1 MSSAFFLL
9 MADVARESLLR
20 ARPLLSSLVVRAYTI
35 LRACY
40 DFYGP
45 LTWPLL
51 YYSLLYL
58 AKVATRLADLGLTRE
73 GEMTPVPIKGQ
84 SLFPIFAHDSFEAT
98 TAIIVAILGVL
109 LYVLLLGYRLLD
121 NDFWRGIQSTSLRL
135 GKASKTEEDNLS
147 RFADEVPDKLL
158 HIDVKSGL
166 SKKEVLARQ
175 EAYGANEIWHSRNC
189 DIGAL
194 PRIHQSASR
203 GKYYIESDS

>member
-73 GEMTPVPIKGQ
+73 GEMTP
-84 SLFPIFAHDSFEAT
+84 
-98 TAIIVAILGVL
+98 
-109 LYVLLLGYRLLD
+109 VLLLGYRLLD